1 MEQYRVSSCILQ
13 VSLHFVFEDIR
24 ARSKPSSPRANSVVR
39 AAVYLPGFDGGFQE
53 IIHSLTCDSL
63 TCDSLTSGPEWEVQ
77 SRRAQR

>member
-1 MEQYRVSSCILQ
+1 M
-13 VSLHFVFEDIR
+13 
-24 ARSKPSSPRANSVVR
+24 ANSVVR